1 MCERKLALPR
11 DRVQGIDQM
20 LCLHAVTFA
29 HATDIKSLQYQQQH
43 LLAVLMGMKF
53 VMMAS
58 YNVQDAESQTNHAI
72 ESYGSVYGARNIYT
86 I

>member
-1 MCERKLALPR
+1 M
-11 DRVQGIDQM
+11 QSN
-20 LCLHAVTFA
+20 A

-58 YNVQDAESQTNHAI
+58 YNVQDAESQTNHTQQSRM
-72 ESYGSVYGARNIYT
+72 EVYMVQETFIRYEC
-86 I
+86 